1 MTRNGF
7 LSFKK
12 SDKNNLKRLGHPTF
26 IRLSRI
32 RFHNPSAFTASQVRP
47 QAGPCIRV
55 LVTHHSQ
62 CIHCIPS
69 WIPSRFLHPCT
80 CYTPLAVHYCILAT
94 QQCIHC
100 IPAAQQCIH
109 CIPAT
114 PQCIHCIPTTQQC
127 IHSLHL
133 TLQTI
138 CWLKIVT
145 LQSPRA
151 KSAPTHELKESH
163 QPPTGSR
170 TERVFQGGSGRE
182 VFGQSGGRQQW
193 QQEDL
198 SRDQHWGQPDL
209 RRRLDQR
216 CRRRHTNLNKH
227 EHESTGNVD
236 DLNRYFNH

>member
-1 MTRNGF
+1 MHTQSGAHFARLTGCISCTLNRVHILHTHRVHSLHPKLDPKLVPVSVYLLHTTR
-7 LSFKK
+7 
-12 SDKNNLKRLGHPTF
+12 
-26 IRLSRI
+26 
-32 RFHNPSAFTASQVRP
+32 SAFTASQVRP

-138 CWLKIVT
+138 C
-145 LQSPRA
+145 
-151 KSAPTHELKESH
+151 
-163 QPPTGSR
+163 
-170 TERVFQGGSGRE
+170 
-182 VFGQSGGRQQW
+182 
-193 QQEDL
+193 
-198 SRDQHWGQPDL
+198 
-209 RRRLDQR
+209 
-216 CRRRHTNLNKH
+216 
-227 EHESTGNVD
+227 
-236 DLNRYFNH
+236 